1 VQDVGELREVAQP
14 LVALQ
19 PDQQGQQVLLV
30 QPVLPRAHV
39 ISSGVGRERLGQLPH
54 GHRTL
59 ETRVGRA
66 IDRR

>member
-1 VQDVGELREVAQP
+1 
-14 LVALQ
+14 
-19 PDQQGQQVLLV
+19 
-30 QPVLPRAHV
+30 V